1 MSATVPRSEPAHAA
15 DGGPSGSEAGE
26 ALRGQRPSDACDV
39 IIAGAGL
46 VGLSLA
52 AALARAG
59 LSVALLDRAQ
69 PAPAPD
75 PDTWDARVY
84 AISPGS
90 AAFLQR
96 VGAWQALPCDRI
108 EAIESMRIMG
118 DAGAVLRFS
127 AYELGERALAWIV
140 EERALRAALL
150 PAVHAPGIE
159 FVSGAHFA
167 SLSWSASEGEL
178 VLDDGRRYRGRLV
191 VGADGLNSWVRQAA
205 GIVAEPKSYGQQ
217 GVVANFECEL
227 AHHGCAR
234 QWFRDDGSVLAW
246 LPLPGRRISIV
257 WSAPDSL
264 ARELLA
270 LSNDALTARVADA
283 GGTVLGAM
291 RMITP
296 PAAFPL
302 QSLRLPTSVTHR
314 MALVGDAAHGV
325 HPLAGQGV
333 NLGFGDAQVLA
344 SVLAERGPVHDP
356 GAPILLERFAR
367 RRAEPVLA
375 MHAVTDGLVRLFGPR
390 APWLRTL
397 RNAGL
402 SAVDRLPIVKR
413 ALAEP
418 ALR

>member
-1 MSATVPRSEPAHAA
+1 MTVETR
-15 DGGPSGSEAGE
+15 
-26 ALRGQRPSDACDV
+26 DV
-39 IIAGAGL
+39 LIAGAGL
-46 VGLSLA
+46 VGLALA
-52 AALARAG
+52 AALARSG
-59 LSVALLDRAQ
+59 MTVVLLDRAQ
-69 PAPAPD
+69 PASASDPA
-75 PDTWDARVY
+75 TWDARVY

-90 AAFLQR
+90 ATFLQR
-96 VGAWQALPCDRI
+96 GGAWQTLSCERI
-108 EAIESMRIMG
+108 EAIESMRIVG
-118 DAGAVLRFS
+118 DAGATLDFS

-150 PAVHAPGIE
+150 PTVHVPGID
-159 FVSGAHFA
+159 FVTGARFA
-167 SLSWSASEGEL
+167 SLAWSAREGTMTLE
-178 VLDDGRRYRGRLV
+178 DGRQFAASLI
-191 VGADGLNSWVRQAA
+191 VGADGLHSWVRQAA

-217 GVVANFECEL
+217 GVIANFDCEL

-234 QWFRDDGSVLAW
+234 QWFHDDGSVLAW

-257 WSAPDSL
+257 WSAPDAL

-270 LSNDALTARVADA
+270 LPHGELTARVAAA
-283 GGTVLGAM
+283 GGSALGVLS
-291 RMITP
+291 MITP

-302 QSLRLPTSVTHR
+302 VSLRLPTSIAHR

-333 NLGFGDAQVLA
+333 NLGFGDAQALA
-344 SVLAERGPVHDP
+344 SVLAERGPVGDA

-390 APWLRTL
+390 TPWLRTL

-402 SAVDRLPIVKR
+402 SAVDRLPMIKR
-413 ALAEP
+413 ALAQP

>member
-1 MSATVPRSEPAHAA
+1 MNGPAG
-15 DGGPSGSEAGE
+15 DK
-26 ALRGQRPSDACDV
+26 RDV
-39 IIAGAGL
+39 VVAGAGL
-46 VGLSLA
+46 VGLALA
-52 AALARAG
+52 AALARDG
-59 LSVALLDRAQ
+59 LKVALLDRAQ
-69 PAPAPD
+69 PGPAAD
-75 PDTWDARVY
+75 PDTWDVRVY
-84 AISPGS
+84 AVSPGS

-96 VGAWQALPCDRI
+96 VGAWQALPADRI
-108 EAIESMRIMG
+108 EAIESMHIVG
-118 DAGAVLRFS
+118 DTGATLGFS

-140 EERALRAALL
+140 EERALRTVLL
-150 PAVHAPGIE
+150 AAVHA
-159 FVSGAHFA
+159 SGVELVPAATFA
-167 SLSWSASEGEL
+167 SLAWSASEGTLTLE
-178 VLDDGRRYRGRLV
+178 DGRRFAASLI

-246 LPLPGRRISIV
+246 LPLPGRRLSIV
-257 WSAPDSL
+257 WSAPDPL
-264 ARELLA
+264 AYELLA
-270 LSNDALTARVADA
+270 LSQDALTERVAEA
-283 GGTVLGAM
+283 GGRALGALK
-291 RMITP
+291 MITP

-302 QSLRLPTSVTHR
+302 QSLRLPTSIAHR

-333 NLGFGDAQVLA
+333 NLGFGDAQALA
-344 SVLAERGPVHDP
+344 SVLAERGPVADA

-375 MHAVTDGLVRLFGPR
+375 MHTVTDGLVRLFGPR
-390 APWLRTL
+390 TPWLRTL

-402 SAVDRLPIVKR
+402 SAVDRLPLIKR
-413 ALAEP
+413 ALAQP

>member
-1 MSATVPRSEPAHAA
+1 MPAATGRESPRIDAA
-15 DGGPSGSEAGE
+15 VE
-26 ALRGQRPSDACDV
+26 RRDV
-39 IIAGAGL
+39 VVAGAGL
-46 VGLSLA
+46 VGLALA
-52 AALARAG
+52 AALAHHG
-59 LSVALLDRAQ
+59 MTVTLLDRAEGGTGT
-69 PAPAPD
+69 PE

-90 AAFLQR
+90 AAFLQS
-96 VGAWQALPCDRI
+96 VGAWQALDCERI
-108 EAIESMRIMG
+108 EAIESMHIVG
-118 DAGAVLRFS
+118 DTGATLDFS

-150 PAVHAPGIE
+150 PTVHAARVE
-159 FVSGAHFA
+159 FVTGARFA
-167 SLSWSASEGEL
+167 SLAWSASEGTLTLE
-178 VLDDGRRYRGRLV
+178 DGRRYSASLV
-191 VGADGLNSWVRQAA
+191 VGADGLHSWVRQAA
-205 GIVAEPKSYGQQ
+205 GIVAEPRSYGQQ
-217 GVVANFECEL
+217 GVVANFECER
-227 AHHGCAR
+227 AHHGRAH

-257 WSAPDSL
+257 WSAPDPL
-264 ARELLA
+264 AYELLTLA
-270 LSNDALTARVADA
+270 HDAFTDRVADA
-283 GGTVLGAM
+283 GGNALGAL

-296 PAAFPL
+296 PVAFPL
-302 QSLRLPTSVTHR
+302 QSLRLPTSIAHR

-333 NLGFGDAQVLA
+333 NLGFGDAQALA
-344 SVLAERGPVHDP
+344 SVLAERGPVGDA

-375 MHAVTDGLVRLFGPR
+375 MHTVTDGLVRLFGPR
-390 APWLRTL
+390 TPWLRTL

-413 ALAEP
+413 LLAQP

>member
-1 MSATVPRSEPAHAA
+1 MTQER
-15 DGGPSGSEAGE
+15 
-26 ALRGQRPSDACDV
+26 RDV
-39 IIAGAGL
+39 LIAGAGL
-46 VGLSLA
+46 VGVALA
-52 AALARAG
+52 AALARCG
-59 LSVALLDRAQ
+59 MTVVLLDRAQ
-69 PAPAPD
+69 PATGID

-90 AAFLQR
+90 ATFLQR
-96 VGAWQALPCDRI
+96 VGAWQTLPCERI
-108 EAIESMRIMG
+108 EAIESMRVVG
-118 DAGAVLRFS
+118 DAGATLNFS

-150 PAVHAPGIE
+150 PTLHVPGIDCIT
-159 FVSGAHFA
+159 GARFA
-167 SLSWSASEGEL
+167 SLAWSAREGTL
-178 VLDDGRRYRGRLV
+178 TLDDGRQFAASLI
-191 VGADGLNSWVRQAA
+191 VGADGLHSWVRAAA
-205 GIVAEPKSYGQQ
+205 GIVAEPRSYGQQ

-227 AHHGCAR
+227 SHHGCAR
-234 QWFRDDGSVLAW
+234 QWFHDDGSVLAW

-270 LSNDALTARVADA
+270 LAHDALATRVAAA
-283 GGTVLGAM
+283 GSHALGAL
-291 RMITP
+291 RLITP

-302 QSLRLPTSVTHR
+302 SSLRLPTSIAHR

-333 NLGFGDAQVLA
+333 NLGFGDAQALA
-344 SVLAERGPVHDP
+344 SVLAERGPVGDA

-375 MHAVTDGLVRLFGPR
+375 MHTVTDGLVRLFGPR
-390 APWLRTL
+390 TPWLRTL
-397 RNAGL
+397 RNAGM
-402 SAVDRLPIVKR
+402 SAVDRLPMIKR
-413 ALAEP
+413 ALAQP

>member
-1 MSATVPRSEPAHAA
+1 MTPER
-15 DGGPSGSEAGE
+15 
-26 ALRGQRPSDACDV
+26 RDV
-39 IIAGAGL
+39 LIAGAGL
-46 VGLSLA
+46 VGVALA
-52 AALARAG
+52 AALARCG
-59 LSVALLDRAQ
+59 MTVVLLDRAQ
-69 PAPAPD
+69 PATAID

-90 AAFLQR
+90 ATFLQR
-96 VGAWQALPCDRI
+96 IGAWQTLPCERI
-108 EAIESMRIMG
+108 EAIESMRIVG
-118 DAGAVLRFS
+118 DAGATLNFS

-150 PAVHAPGIE
+150 PTLHVPGIE
-159 FVSGAHFA
+159 FVTGARFA
-167 SLSWSASEGEL
+167 SLAWSAREGTLTLE
-178 VLDDGRRYRGRLV
+178 DGRQFAASLI
-191 VGADGLNSWVRQAA
+191 VGADGLHSWVREAA
-205 GIVAEPKSYGQQ
+205 GIVAEPIPYGQQ
-217 GVVANFECEL
+217 GVVANFECGR

-234 QWFRDDGSVLAW
+234 QWFHDDGSVLAW

-257 WSAPDSL
+257 WSASDPL

-270 LSNDALTARVADA
+270 LSHDELAARVAGA
-283 GGTVLGAM
+283 GGDALGAF

-302 QSLRLPTSVTHR
+302 WSLRLPTSIAHR

-333 NLGFGDAQVLA
+333 NLGFGDAQALA
-344 SVLAERGPVHDP
+344 NVLAERGPVADA

-375 MHAVTDGLVRLFGPR
+375 MHTVTDGLVRLFGPR
-390 APWLRTL
+390 TPWLRTL

-402 SAVDRLPIVKR
+402 SAVDRLPMIKR
-413 ALAEP
+413 ALAQP

>member
-1 MSATVPRSEPAHAA
+1 V
-15 DGGPSGSEAGE
+15 SEASVE
-26 ALRGQRPSDACDV
+26 RHDV
-39 IIAGAGL
+39 LVAGAGL
-46 VGLSLA
+46 VGLALA
-52 AALARAG
+52 TALARTG
-59 LSVALLDRAQ
+59 LNVVLLDGTEPRAAQ
-69 PAPAPD
+69 D
-75 PDTWDARVY
+75 PDSWDARIY

-90 AAFLQR
+90 AAFLSS
-96 VGAWQALPCDRI
+96 VGAWQALSCERI
-108 EAIESMRIMG
+108 EAIETMRVFG
-118 DAGAVLRFS
+118 DAGASLEFS

-150 PAVHAPGIE
+150 PAIHVPGLDY
-159 FVSGAHFA
+159 VTGARFA
-167 SLSWSASEGEL
+167 SLAWSVQEGTL
-178 VLDDGRRYRGRLV
+178 TLDDGRRFSANLV
-191 VGADGLNSWVRQAA
+191 VGADGVHSWVRRAA
-205 GIVAEPKSYGQQ
+205 GIAAEPRSYGQQ

-257 WSAPDSL
+257 WSAPDAL
-264 ARELLA
+264 AAELLA
-270 LSNDALTARVADA
+270 LPPDAFALRVADA
-283 GGTVLGAM
+283 GGSALGALSL
-291 RMITP
+291 ITP

-302 QSLRLPTSVTHR
+302 ASLRLRTSVAHR

-333 NLGFGDAQVLA
+333 NLGFGDAQALA
-344 SVLAERGPVHDP
+344 DVLAERGPVADV

-390 APWLRTL
+390 KPWLRRV

-402 SAVDRLPIVKR
+402 SAVDRLSIVKR
-413 ALAEP
+413 MLAQP